1 MTFGGADSG
10 LTAVIN
16 SDPQINASIPE
27 GIIVVAR
34 NITPA
39 SAGDADTYA
48 NTINGRSVF
57 WDADANKLTLR
68 VDKQPINDDY
78 TGAISTN
85 ALYSRNGTTDD
96 QLPDIFRVEDYVKY
110 PDQLDEDKLT
120 LRVKGISYTNG
131 TEFVAEDTSK
141 NGSTSAKYVTK
152 EVFID
157 NPATSI
163 DVRLT
168 ANVKDVANVCV
179 LYKFKKASSQENF
192 DDIEWE
198 YFNVAGEPDTLELTT
213 VKIAFQVLL
222 KSNLLIKN
230 LSSVADLQEF
240 TSFAVKI
247 VLKTD
252 DPAFVPKIQDI
263 RAVASF

>member
-1 MTFGGADSG
+1 M
-10 LTAVIN
+10 
-16 SDPQINASIPE
+16 
-27 GIIVVAR
+27 
-34 NITPA
+34 
-39 SAGDADTYA
+39 
-48 NTINGRSVF
+48 
-57 WDADANKLTLR
+57 
-68 VDKQPINDDY
+68 
-78 TGAISTN
+78 
-85 ALYSRNGTTDD
+85 
-96 QLPDIFRVEDYVKY
+96 PDIFRVEDYVKY

-198 YFNVAGEPDTLELTT
+198 YFNVAGEPDTLELATSENSISS
-213 VKIAFQVLL
+213 VVEKQSAYQEL
-222 KSNLLIKN
+222 KH
-230 LSSVADLQEF
+230 SVADLQEF